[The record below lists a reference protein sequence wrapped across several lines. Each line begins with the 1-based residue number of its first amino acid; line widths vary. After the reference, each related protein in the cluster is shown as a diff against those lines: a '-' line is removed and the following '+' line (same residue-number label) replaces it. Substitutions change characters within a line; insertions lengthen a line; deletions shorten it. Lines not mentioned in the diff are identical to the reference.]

1 MGSPDIQPP
10 GNKLPENLAAADN
23 RAADGFKSGFVSI
36 VGKPNVGK
44 STLMNQLIG
53 ERLSIITAKAQ
64 TTRHRIMG
72 ILNGNH
78 NGQPFQLVYSDT
90 PGIIQPKYK
99 LHESMMSFVRGSL
112 EDADVILFVTD
123 IFERHD
129 EDDVIKRLKYANV
142 PIILL
147 INKIDQAT
155 PEEVEAKIQYWEEH
169 FEVGGY
175 AVIDEAAVVADP
187 DIAELAEEH
196 ELDEE
201 PVADEATES
210 TEAGQAPGA
219 PRKATEIIPISAL
232 NGFNLDRLFDDIIR
246 YLPTHPAYFPDD
258 ELTDKSERFFAS
270 EIIRE
275 KIFLN
280 YKKEVPYSSEVIVTG
295 FKDREDMLVIS
306 AEILVERPTQ
316 RAILLGE
323 KGSMIKKTGIMAR
336 EELERFF
343 GKKVFLETHVKVEPD
358 WRQKERMLRRLGY
371 DE

>member
-1 MGSPDIQPP
+1 M
-10 GNKLPENLAAADN
+10 AAADN